1 MGNWIRN
8 QARQWLAFGLLACAL
23 ALPACRK
30 APPEQRLR
38 ETVATLEAAVE
49 GRDTGAVRQVL
60 AGDFIGPEG
69 LDREGATRL
78 AQMSFLQHGTVGV
91 ALGPLDVRLQ
101 DQHATVRFSAA
112 LTGGSG
118 APLPDAAQLYDVETG
133 WRLEDGEWRLTS
145 ATWTPRF

>member
-1 MGNWIRN
+1 METRMRRE
-8 QARQWLAFGLLACAL
+8 ARQWLAFGLLACAL
-23 ALPACRK
+23 ALTACRK

-38 ETVATLEAAVE
+38 ETVAGLEAAIE
-49 GRDTGAVRQVL
+49 GRDAGAVKQVL
-60 AGDFIGPEG
+60 ADDFIGPEG

-78 AQMSFLQHGTVGV
+78 AQVSFLRHGAIGM
-91 ALGPLDVRLQ
+91 ALGPLDVQLQ
-101 DQHATVRFSAA
+101 DRHATVRFSAA
-112 LTGGSG
+112 LSGGSG